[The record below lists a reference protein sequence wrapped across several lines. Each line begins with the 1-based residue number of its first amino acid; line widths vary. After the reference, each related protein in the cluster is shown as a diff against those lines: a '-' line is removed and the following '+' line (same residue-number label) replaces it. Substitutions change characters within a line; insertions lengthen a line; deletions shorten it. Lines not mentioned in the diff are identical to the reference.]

1 MNKTQ
6 ITHSPLRAVDFFCG
20 AGGVSCGFRDAGIE
34 VIGGI
39 DINPSFRETYEK
51 NNNAPF
57 FERDVSN
64 MKVDELMELVAIT
77 KKDDNLIFVGCS
89 PCQYYS
95 NLKSDKSKSKNSRL
109 LLDDFEKFVSF
120 YKPGFVFIENVPGLE
135 TKAGSPLDKFKRSL
149 QRQGYKFDDEV
160 VNAKYFDVP
169 QNRRRYI
176 LIASRLNSGIKL
188 PEQNKK
194 GEIPTVEKAI
204 GNYKQFPVVSDG
216 YVDESGFQHSVAKL
230 SELNLQRVKQTPKN
244 GGSRMAWEN
253 NPELQLECY
262 KRHDGHRDVY
272 GRLSWKKPSS
282 TITTRFIY
290 TSTGRYSHPEQDRGL
305 SLREGATLQSFP
317 TNYRFYSN
325 SQGDIATMIGNAV
338 PPKLAK
344 AIGIT
349 IKQHW
354 IEWQLSRQKREQ

>member
-1 MNKTQ
+1 MDKKQ
-6 ITHSPLRAVDFFCG
+6 ITNSRLRAVDFFCG
-20 AGGVSCGFRDAGIE
+20 AGGVSCGFRDADIE

-39 DINPSFRETYEK
+39 DINPSFKDTYEK

-57 FERDVSN
+57 FDRDVSN
-64 MKVDELMELVAIT
+64 MDVKELMKLVSISIN
-77 KKDDNLIFVGCS
+77 DDDLIFVGCS

-95 NLKSDKSKSKNSRL
+95 NLKSDKSKSQNSRL
-109 LLDDFEKFVSF
+109 LLDDFNKFVTF

-135 TKAGSPLDKFKRSL
+135 TKEGSPLDKFKRSL
-149 QRQGYKFDDEV
+149 KGQGYAFDDEV

-169 QNRRRYI
+169 QNRRRYV
-176 LIASRLNSGIKL
+176 LIASRLNVNINL
-188 PEQNKK
+188 PIQNKK
-194 GEIPTVEKAI
+194 GEIPTVKKAI
-204 GNYKQFPVVSDG
+204 GDYKRFPVIPDG
-216 YVDESGFQHSVAKL
+216 FTDESELQHSVAKL
-230 SELNLQRVKQTPKN
+230 SDLNLRRVKETPKD
-244 GGSRMAWEN
+244 GGSRLAWEN
-253 NPELQLECY
+253 DPELQLECY
-262 KRHDGHRDVY
+262 KNHDGHKDVY
-272 GRLSWKKPSS
+272 GRLYWGKPSP

-317 TNYRFYSN
+317 TDYKFYSN

-344 AIGIT
+344 AIGLT

-354 IEWQLSRQKREQ
+354 IEWQHSKQKREQ